1 MSTSSK
7 NDTTPPLIC
16 VTTTSAREQMTNCT
30 SIIPH
35 LTVDTHFLLASSVVV
50 AQQYPDRFLRQRRQL
65 CLNWMRKEER
75 GRRRRERVARQRKRM
90 HRCAR
95 APSFHARGSSSSAA
109 AAVTGAAPR
118 RCASPSSGVR
128 VRVRLE
134 RAGCRAVG
142 CGHGAE
148 GDGNCR

>member
-16 VTTTSAREQMTNCT
+16 VTATSAREQMTNCT

-65 CLNWMRKEER
+65 CLNWMRKEEAEEGGGGSAPPTKTNASMR
-75 GRRRRERVARQRKRM
+75 ARTFLPRARLLLLLCGGVVGGDRRRAPPLCISFLWRPRPAGASRM
-90 HRCAR
+90 PRGWMRTRCW
-95 APSFHARGSSSSAA
+95 G
-109 AAVTGAAPR
+109 
-118 RCASPSSGVR
+118 
-128 VRVRLE
+128 
-134 RAGCRAVG
+134 
-142 CGHGAE
+142 
-148 GDGNCR
+148 